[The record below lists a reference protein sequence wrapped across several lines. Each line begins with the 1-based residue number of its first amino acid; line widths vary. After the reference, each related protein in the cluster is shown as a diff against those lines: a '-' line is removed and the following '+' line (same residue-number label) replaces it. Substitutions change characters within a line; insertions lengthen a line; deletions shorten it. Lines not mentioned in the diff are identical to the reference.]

1 MTLTVCLWYN
11 YISKGNVIV
20 DQGGEFM
27 NDWRLTNQIKYLYQK
42 KLVRRKITD
51 FPDKDHEHC
60 EFCWDKF
67 GRSDNMLKEG
77 YCTEDAYNWICDTCF
92 EDFKEMFAWK
102 V

>member
-1 MTLTVCLWYN
+1 MSVEKEM
-11 YISKGNVIV
+11 I
-20 DQGGEFM
+20 M

-42 KLVRRKITD
+42 KLVRRKIAD

-67 GRSDNMLKEG
+67 GRGDNMLKEG

-102 V
+102 L